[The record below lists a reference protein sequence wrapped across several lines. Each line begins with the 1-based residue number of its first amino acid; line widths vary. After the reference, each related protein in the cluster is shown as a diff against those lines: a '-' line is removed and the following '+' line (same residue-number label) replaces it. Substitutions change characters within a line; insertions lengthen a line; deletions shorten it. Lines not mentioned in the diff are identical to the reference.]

1 MLKLKKESPDNF
13 EKEMI
18 YIIFIILLVFAEL
31 LYFRIAD
38 HFNII
43 DKPNER
49 SSHTSVTLR
58 GGGILFWVGVLFY
71 FLMSGWHYPWFF
83 AGLTLVA
90 AISFADDVK
99 LQSPI
104 VRLVLQFIG
113 LLLMSIQWQLFD
125 FSWIIVVLV
134 IVVSVGVLNAFNFMD
149 GINGITGG
157 YSLAVLA
164 SLWYVNNYVTAF
176 VDNNLIYLVFLAL
189 LVFNFFNFRIKAKCF
204 AGDVGAVSIAFI
216 LIFILGMLIIKT
228 GDLSYIAFLL
238 VYGVDSVLTIVHR
251 ILLKEN
257 ITEPHRMHLYQ
268 LLSNE
273 LKVPQ
278 LLVSTIYAVLQ
289 LLISFGFIMFY
300 SVSLWYLVIVAVL
313 LTVVYLIIKRKYFHL
328 HRS

>member
-1 MLKLKKESPDNF
+1 
-13 EKEMI
+13 MI

-157 YSLAVLA
+157 YSLAVLV

>member
-1 MLKLKKESPDNF
+1 MEYV
-13 EKEMI
+13 I
-18 YIIFIILLVFAEL
+18 TIILLFAL
-31 LYFRIAD
+31 LLFYFKIAD
-38 HFNII
+38 KYNII

-58 GGGILFWVGVLFY
+58 GGGVLFWVGVLFY
-71 FLMSGWHYPWFF
+71 FLMSGWQYPWFF

>member
-1 MLKLKKESPDNF
+1 
-13 EKEMI
+13 MI

-49 SSHTSVTLR
+49 SSHSSVTLR

>member
-1 MLKLKKESPDNF
+1 
-13 EKEMI
+13 MI

-43 DKPNER
+43 DNPNER
-49 SSHTSVTLR
+49 SSHSSVTLR

-273 LKVPQ
+273 LKVQQ

>member
-1 MLKLKKESPDNF
+1 
-13 EKEMI
+13 MI

-49 SSHTSVTLR
+49 SSHTSITLR

>member
-1 MLKLKKESPDNF
+1 
-13 EKEMI
+13 MI

-38 HFNII
+38 YFNII

-58 GGGILFWVGVLFY
+58 GGGVLFWVGVLFY

>member
-1 MLKLKKESPDNF
+1 
-13 EKEMI
+13 MI

-49 SSHTSVTLR
+49 SSHSSVTLR

-104 VRLVLQFIG
+104 LRLVLQFIG

>member
-1 MLKLKKESPDNF
+1 
-13 EKEMI
+13 MI
-18 YIIFIILLVFAEL
+18 YLIVTVFLFAFEII
-31 LYFRIAD
+31 YFRIAD
-38 HFNII
+38 KYNII

-164 SLWYVNNYVTAF
+164 SLWYVNNYLTAF

>member
-1 MLKLKKESPDNF
+1 
-13 EKEMI
+13 MI

-204 AGDVGAVSIAFI
+204 SGDVGAVSIAFI

-273 LKVPQ
+273 LKVQQ

>member
-1 MLKLKKESPDNF
+1 
-13 EKEMI
+13 MI

-38 HFNII
+38 KFNII

-49 SSHTSVTLR
+49 SSHSSVTLR

>member
-1 MLKLKKESPDNF
+1 
-13 EKEMI
+13 MI

-104 VRLVLQFIG
+104 LRLVLQFIG

>member
-1 MLKLKKESPDNF
+1 
-13 EKEMI
+13 MI

-58 GGGILFWVGVLFY
+58 GGGVLFWVGVLFY

-90 AISFADDVK
+90 AISLADDVK

>member
-1 MLKLKKESPDNF
+1 
-13 EKEMI
+13 MI
-18 YIIFIILLVFAEL
+18 YLIILILLFAAEL

-49 SSHTSVTLR
+49 SSHTNVTLR

>member
-1 MLKLKKESPDNF
+1 
-13 EKEMI
+13 MI

-43 DKPNER
+43 DNPNER
-49 SSHTSVTLR
+49 SSHSSVTLR
-58 GGGILFWVGVLFY
+58 GGGLLFWVGVLFY

-157 YSLAVLA
+157 YSLAVLV

>member
-1 MLKLKKESPDNF
+1 
-13 EKEMI
+13 MI
-18 YIIFIILLVFAEL
+18 YLIILILLFAAEL

>member
-1 MLKLKKESPDNF
+1 
-13 EKEMI
+13 MI

-104 VRLVLQFIG
+104 LRLVLQFIG

-273 LKVPQ
+273 LKVQQ

>member
-1 MLKLKKESPDNF
+1 
-13 EKEMI
+13 MI
-18 YIIFIILLVFAEL
+18 YIIFILLLFAAEL

-43 DKPNER
+43 DNPNER
-49 SSHTSVTLR
+49 SSHSSVTLR

-313 LTVVYLIIKRKYFHL
+313 LTIVYLIIKRKYFHL

>member
-1 MLKLKKESPDNF
+1 
-13 EKEMI
+13 MI

-43 DKPNER
+43 DNPNER
-49 SSHTSVTLR
+49 SSHSSVTLR

-104 VRLVLQFIG
+104 LRLVLQFIG

-125 FSWIIVVLV
+125 FSWIIVLLV

-189 LVFNFFNFRIKAKCF
+189 LVFNFFNFRKNARCF

>member
-1 MLKLKKESPDNF
+1 
-13 EKEMI
+13 MI

-49 SSHTSVTLR
+49 SSHSSVTLR

-273 LKVPQ
+273 LKVQQ

>member
-1 MLKLKKESPDNF
+1 
-13 EKEMI
+13 MI
-18 YIIFIILLVFAEL
+18 YILIILLLFAAEL

-43 DKPNER
+43 DNPNER
-49 SSHTSVTLR
+49 SSHSSVTLR

-125 FSWIIVVLV
+125 FSWIVVVLV

-238 VYGVDSVLTIVHR
+238 VYGVDTVLTIVHR

>member
-1 MLKLKKESPDNF
+1 
-13 EKEMI
+13 MI
-18 YIIFIILLVFAEL
+18 YILIIILLLFAAEL

-43 DKPNER
+43 DNPNER
-49 SSHTSVTLR
+49 SSHSSVTLR

-71 FLMSGWHYPWFF
+71 FLMNGWHYPWFF

-125 FSWIIVVLV
+125 FSWIVVVLV

>member
-1 MLKLKKESPDNF
+1 
-13 EKEMI
+13 MI
-18 YIIFIILLVFAEL
+18 YIIFIILLFITEL

>member
-1 MLKLKKESPDNF
+1 
-13 EKEMI
+13 MI

-43 DKPNER
+43 DNPNER
-49 SSHTSVTLR
+49 SSHSSVTLR

-125 FSWIIVVLV
+125 FSWIIVLLV

>member
-1 MLKLKKESPDNF
+1 
-13 EKEMI
+13 MI

-49 SSHTSVTLR
+49 SSHSSVTLR

-228 GDLSYIAFLL
+228 GDLSNIAFLL

>member
-1 MLKLKKESPDNF
+1 
-13 EKEMI
+13 MI
-18 YIIFIILLVFAEL
+18 YILIIILLLFAAEL

-43 DKPNER
+43 DNPNER
-49 SSHTSVTLR
+49 SSHSSVTLR

>member
-1 MLKLKKESPDNF
+1 
-13 EKEMI
+13 MI

-58 GGGILFWVGVLFY
+58 GGGVLFWVGVLFY
-71 FLMSGWHYPWFF
+71 FLMSGWQYPWFF

>member
-1 MLKLKKESPDNF
+1 
-13 EKEMI
+13 MI

-43 DKPNER
+43 DNPNER
-49 SSHTSVTLR
+49 SSHSSVTLR

-125 FSWIIVVLV
+125 FSWIIVLLV

-189 LVFNFFNFRIKAKCF
+189 LVFNFFNFSKFREVNLF
-204 AGDVGAVSIAFI
+204 
-216 LIFILGMLIIKT
+216 
-228 GDLSYIAFLL
+228 
-238 VYGVDSVLTIVHR
+238 
-251 ILLKEN
+251 
-257 ITEPHRMHLYQ
+257 
-268 LLSNE
+268 
-273 LKVPQ
+273 
-278 LLVSTIYAVLQ
+278 
-289 LLISFGFIMFY
+289 
-300 SVSLWYLVIVAVL
+300 
-313 LTVVYLIIKRKYFHL
+313 
-328 HRS
+328 

>member
-1 MLKLKKESPDNF
+1 
-13 EKEMI
+13 MI
-18 YIIFIILLVFAEL
+18 YLIILILLFAAEL

-38 HFNII
+38 YFNII
-43 DKPNER
+43 DNPNER
-49 SSHTSVTLR
+49 SSHSSVTLR

>member
-1 MLKLKKESPDNF
+1 
-13 EKEMI
+13 
-18 YIIFIILLVFAEL
+18 
-31 LYFRIAD
+31 
-38 HFNII
+38 
-43 DKPNER
+43 
-49 SSHTSVTLR
+49 
-58 GGGILFWVGVLFY
+58 
-71 FLMSGWHYPWFF
+71 
-83 AGLTLVA
+83 
-90 AISFADDVK
+90 
-99 LQSPI
+99 
-104 VRLVLQFIG
+104 
-113 LLLMSIQWQLFD
+113 MSIQWQLFD

>member
-1 MLKLKKESPDNF
+1 
-13 EKEMI
+13 MI
-18 YIIFIILLVFAEL
+18 YLLLFTLLFALQL
-31 LYFRIAD
+31 LYFRIANKL
-38 HFNII
+38 NII

-49 SSHTSVTLR
+49 SSHSRVTLR
-58 GGGILFWVGVLFY
+58 GGGIVFWISVLIY
-71 FLMSGWHYPWFF
+71 FVMSGFANPWFF
-83 AGLTLVA
+83 AGLTLIS
-90 AISFADDVK
+90 AISFADDITP
-99 LQSPI
+99 QSPKL
-104 VRLVLQFIG
+104 RLVVQFVA
-113 LLLMSIQWQLFD
+113 LMLMCVQWQLFD
-125 FSWIIVVLV
+125 FSWIIVALV

>member
-1 MLKLKKESPDNF
+1 
-13 EKEMI
+13 MI

-204 AGDVGAVSIAFI
+204 SGDVGAVSIAFI

-257 ITEPHRMHLYQ
+257 ITEPHRMHLFQ

-273 LKVPQ
+273 MKVPQ
-278 LLVSTIYAVLQ
+278 LIVSTIYAVLQ

>member
-1 MLKLKKESPDNF
+1 ML
-13 EKEMI
+13 EMLI
-18 YIIFIILLVFAEL
+18 YLLLFIILFALQL
-31 LYFRIAD
+31 LYFRIANKL
-38 HFNII
+38 NII

-49 SSHTSVTLR
+49 SSHSRITLR
-58 GGGILFWVGVLFY
+58 GGGIVFWISVLIY
-71 FLMSGWHYPWFF
+71 FVMSGFAYPWFF
-83 AGLTLVA
+83 AGLTLIS

>member
-1 MLKLKKESPDNF
+1 
-13 EKEMI
+13 
-18 YIIFIILLVFAEL
+18 
-31 LYFRIAD
+31 
-38 HFNII
+38 
-43 DKPNER
+43 
-49 SSHTSVTLR
+49 
-58 GGGILFWVGVLFY
+58 
-71 FLMSGWHYPWFF
+71 MSGWHYPWFF

>member
-1 MLKLKKESPDNF
+1 
-13 EKEMI
+13 MI

-49 SSHTSVTLR
+49 SSHSSVTLR

-204 AGDVGAVSIAFI
+204 AGDIGAVSIAFI